1 MTDTNQRALLRSL
14 PQVEELLSSPAL
26 ERAVQRLSRRFVAD
40 CAREAV
46 AQARA
51 DVLAGRA
58 DQVDVDAIAADA
70 ARRALALADPSLRRA
85 VNATGVVVHTN
96 LGRSPL
102 SKIVGSGIHVPADF
116 PKKNS
121 GLAPEGSLYW
131 RALGPVTRHC
141 GVPQWPLKSKYL
153 GGPGGSP
160 LAPLSPFL
168 LD

>member
-102 SKIVGSGIHVPADF
+102 A
-116 PKKNS
+116 
-121 GLAPEGSLYW
+121 LAAVEAVQDVARS
-131 RALGPVTRHC
+131 
-141 GVPQWPLKSKYL
+141 
-153 GGPGGSP
+153 
-160 LAPLSPFL
+160 
-168 LD
+168 